1 MRFKNISRKKENIEY
16 CPGDVLNV
24 YNETLFEEEVYMV
37 IKRYDWYNI
46 LNLDSGIAYYN
57 EYENY
62 DDFVRKLER
71 LFYSIE
77 IIDNN
82 ELELVR
88 VED

>member
-1 MRFKNISRKKENIEY
+1 MRFENIVTRKKLVY
-16 CPGDVLNV
+16 YPGDVLIV
-24 YNETLFEEEVYMV
+24 YNETLCEEEVYMV
-37 IKRYDWYNI
+37 IRRCDWYNI
-46 LNLDSGIAYYN
+46 LNLDSGVAYYN

-71 LFYSIE
+71 LFFSIE

>member
-37 IKRYDWYNI
+37 ISRGDMYNI
-46 LNLDSGIAYYN
+46 LNLNSGLAYFSD
-57 EYENY
+57 YENY
-62 DDFVRKLER
+62 DSFAEKLEKS
-71 LFYSIE
+71 LILIE